1 MLRMK
6 YCVPGTDQKGDRMKK
21 VASIFFLSL
30 FLVLNIYAVD
40 SADIESRQLVRSNC
54 SWNGQELPAYP
65 EGEPQITILRIKIP
79 AGAKLPMHKHPVI
92 NAGVLIKGNLTVTT
106 ESGKVLELKAGDPII
121 EVVETW
127 HYGQNKGDDPAEI
140 IVFYAGVK
148 EEPITIIKE

>member
-1 MLRMK
+1 MR
-6 YCVPGTDQKGDRMKK
+6 K

-30 FLVLNIYAVD
+30 FLTLNVCAVD
-40 SADIESRQLVRSNC
+40 NAAIESRQLIKSSC

-79 AGAKLPMHKHPVI
+79 AGAKLPMHKHPAI
-92 NAGVLIKGNLTVTT
+92 NAGILIKANLTVIT

-127 HYGQNKGDDPAEI
+127 HYGQNKDDGPAEI
-140 IVFYAGVK
+140 IVFYAGAK
-148 EEPITIIKE
+148 KEPITIIKE

>member
-1 MLRMK
+1 
-6 YCVPGTDQKGDRMKK
+6 MKK

-40 SADIESRQLVRSNC
+40 SAAIESRQLVRSNC
-54 SWNGQELPAYP
+54 SWNGQELPVYP

-106 ESGKVLELKAGDPII
+106 EGGKVLELKAGDPII
-121 EVVETW
+121 EVVKTW
-127 HYGQNKGDDPAEI
+127 HFGQNKGDEPAEI

>member
-1 MLRMK
+1 
-6 YCVPGTDQKGDRMKK
+6 MKK

-30 FLVLNIYAVD
+30 FLTLNVYAVD
-40 SADIESRQLVRSNC
+40 SAAIESRQLVKSNC

-65 EGEPQITILRIKIP
+65 EGEPQITILRINIP

-127 HYGQNKGDDPAEI
+127 HYGQNKGDEPAEI
-140 IVFYAGVK
+140 IIFYAGVK